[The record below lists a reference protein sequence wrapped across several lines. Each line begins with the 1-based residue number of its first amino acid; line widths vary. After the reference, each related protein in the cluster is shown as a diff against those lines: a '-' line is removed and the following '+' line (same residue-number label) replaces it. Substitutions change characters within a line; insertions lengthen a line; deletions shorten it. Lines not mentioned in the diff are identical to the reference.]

1 MAVLTN
7 SEITE
12 IRNSVDIVDIISEF
26 IPLTKR
32 GRNFFCVC
40 PFHEDN
46 APSMSVSRE
55 KQIYKC
61 FGCGASGNVITFL
74 MDYDHMNFK
83 EAMVYLAN
91 KSGIKISKDIIY
103 SEKKDNNSKLY
114 EIYDLSTKFYQNNIN
129 TVTGEEVRAYLNN
142 RAIDEK
148 IIKEFQIGLAL
159 NKRDNLAKLLLNK
172 GYAKDDLL
180 KLGLAN
186 SNDYGLNDIFV
197 NRIMFPLWDTTGKVI
212 GYSGRIYNNEDSAK
226 YINTKETP
234 IFKKGM
240 NLYNYHRAK
249 IEARNNNSLII
260 MEGFM
265 DVIRSYSAG
274 IKNVVALMGTSITKE
289 QINLI
294 KRLSNNIILCLDGD
308 EAGAQATLTCGN
320 ELLKV
325 GINPKV
331 IRLDKG
337 LDPDD
342 YIRKYGADKFKLEI
356 GNAKSLVDFK
366 LEYYKKGKN
375 FKSNDD
381 ISKYI
386 NEILKEISSSTDEI
400 KKDLIINKLSK
411 EFNINTNTLKKQL
424 IKYSK
429 GKEETTNK
437 IPIIT
442 KKSPKRNKYEKA
454 EQRLLYYMLK
464 SKEIINLYELNVSY
478 LPTAI
483 CRVLANEIIYYYKK
497 HGNISTADFITYLG
511 DNKELIELVGD
522 IESLNLKENYSVDEV
537 DDYIKVLKEFNVN
550 SEIER
555 LTDLIKN
562 EIDISKKVEYA
573 ETIRKLKMKE

>member
-7 SEITE
+7 NEITE
-12 IRNSVDIVDIISEF
+12 IRNSVDIVDVISEY
-26 IPLTKR
+26 IPLTKK
-32 GRNFFCVC
+32 GKNFFCVC

-83 EAMVYLAN
+83 EALVHLAN
-91 KSGIKISKDIIY
+91 KSGIILSKNITY
-103 SEKKDNNSKLY
+103 SEKKDINSNFY
-114 EIYDLSTKFYQNNIN
+114 EIYNLSTKFYQNNIN
-129 TVTGEEVRAYLNN
+129 TEVGKKARDYLNN
-142 RAIDEK
+142 RGIDEE

-159 NKRDNLAKLLLNK
+159 NKKDNLTKLLLNK
-172 GYAKDDLL
+172 GYRKEDLI
-180 KLGLAN
+180 KLGLT
-186 SNDYGLNDIFV
+186 NDNDSTLNDVFI
-197 NRIMFPLWDTTGKVI
+197 NRIMFPLWDVSGKVI
-212 GYSGRIYNNEDSAK
+212 GYSGRIYNNDDMAK

-265 DVIRSYSAG
+265 DVIRSYGVG
-274 IKNVVALMGTSITKE
+274 IKNVIALMGTSITKE

-294 KRLSNNIILCLDGD
+294 KRLSTNIILCLDGD
-308 EAGAQATLTCGN
+308 EAGNQATLICGN

-325 GINPKV
+325 NINPKV
-331 IRLDKG
+331 IRLNKG

-342 YIRKYGADKFKLEI
+342 YIRKYGKEKFELEI
-356 GNAKSLVDFK
+356 ENAKSFMDFK

-375 FKSNDD
+375 FNNNYD

-386 NEILKEISSSTDEI
+386 NEILKEISLIDDAI
-400 KKDLIINKLSK
+400 KKDLIINKLNK
-411 EFNINTNTLKKQL
+411 EFNIDIETLKKEL
-424 IKYSK
+424 AKYSK
-429 GKEETTNK
+429 NKTTNK
-437 IPIIT
+437 IEIN
-442 KKSPKRNKYEKA
+442 KPKINRLNKYEKA

-478 LPTAI
+478 MPTSL
-483 CRVLANEIIYYYKK
+483 CRILANEIIYYYKK
-497 HGNISTADFITYLG
+497 EGNINTADFITYLG
-511 DNKELIELVGD
+511 DNKELIELVGN
-522 IESLNLKENYSVDEV
+522 IETLDLKENYSLDEIN
-537 DDYIKVLKEFNVN
+537 DYINVLKEFNIN
-550 SEIER
+550 NEINR
-555 LTDLIKN
+555 LKDLIEQEK
-562 EIDISKKVEYA
+562 DVLKKAEYA
-573 ETIRKLKMKE
+573 EAIRKLKAKE

>member
-7 SEITE
+7 NEITE
-12 IRNSVDIVDIISEF
+12 IRNSVDIVDVISEY
-26 IPLTKR
+26 IPLTKK
-32 GRNFFCVC
+32 GKNFFCVC

-83 EAMVYLAN
+83 EALVHLAN
-91 KSGIKISKDIIY
+91 KSGIILSKNITY
-103 SEKKDNNSKLY
+103 SEKKDINSNFY
-114 EIYDLSTKFYQNNIN
+114 EIYNLSTKFYQNNIN
-129 TVTGEEVRAYLNN
+129 TEVGKKARDYLNN
-142 RAIDEK
+142 RGIDEE

-159 NKRDNLAKLLLNK
+159 NKKDNLTKLLLNK
-172 GYAKDDLL
+172 GYRKEDLI
-180 KLGLAN
+180 KLGLT
-186 SNDYGLNDIFV
+186 NDNDSTLNDVFI
-197 NRIMFPLWDTTGKVI
+197 NRIMFPLWDVSGKVI
-212 GYSGRIYNNEDSAK
+212 GYSGRIYNNDDMAK

-265 DVIRSYSAG
+265 DVIRCYGVG
-274 IKNVVALMGTSITKE
+274 IKNVIALMGTSITKE

-294 KRLSNNIILCLDGD
+294 KRLSTNIILCLDGD
-308 EAGAQATLTCGN
+308 EAGNQATLICGN

-325 GINPKV
+325 NINPKV
-331 IRLDKG
+331 IRLNKG

-342 YIRKYGADKFKLEI
+342 YIRKYGKEKFELEI
-356 GNAKSLVDFK
+356 ENAKSFMDFK

-375 FKSNDD
+375 FNNNYD

-386 NEILKEISSSTDEI
+386 NEILKEISLIDDAI
-400 KKDLIINKLSK
+400 KKDLIINKLNK
-411 EFNINTNTLKKQL
+411 EFNIDIETLKKEL
-424 IKYSK
+424 AKYSK
-429 GKEETTNK
+429 NKTTNK
-437 IPIIT
+437 IEIN
-442 KKSPKRNKYEKA
+442 KPKINRLNKYEKA

-478 LPTAI
+478 MPTSL
-483 CRVLANEIIYYYKK
+483 CRILANEIIYYYKK
-497 HGNISTADFITYLG
+497 EGNINTADFITYLG
-511 DNKELIELVGD
+511 DNKELIELVGN
-522 IESLNLKENYSVDEV
+522 IETLDLKENYSLDEIN
-537 DDYIKVLKEFNVN
+537 DYINVLKEFNIN
-550 SEIER
+550 NEINR
-555 LTDLIKN
+555 LKDLIEQEK
-562 EIDISKKVEYA
+562 DVLKKAEYA
-573 ETIRKLKMKE
+573 EAIRKLKAKE